1 MKYTPKSWSA
11 SLPRSTARRALGRIV
26 ATPPVLLRRA
36 RRRSFSDLYTTTPF
50 DSDNFATDSAS
61 LLQLLTTDDDPKLTF
76 SSSTST
82 SSTST
87 NDVTTA
93 NRTLSA
99 LNPVFL
105 NSRWSTG
112 SLVALSVIVCVFVGP
127 VKQQQLASLSS
138 IRFFQNVS
146 PTIRSRNVD

>member
-1 MKYTPKSWSA
+1 MKYTPQSWSA

-76 SSSTST
+76 SSSSTT
-82 SSTST
+82 SSTTST

-112 SLVALSVIVCVFVGP
+112 SLVALSCHCVFVGP
-127 VKQQQLASLSS
+127 VQLASLSS
-138 IRFFQNVS
+138 IRFFTQQSS

>member
-1 MKYTPKSWSA
+1 MKYTPQSWSA

-76 SSSTST
+76 SSSSSTT
-82 SSTST
+82 SSTTST

-99 LNPVFL
+99 LNPVLL

-112 SLVALSVIVCVFVGP
+112 SLVALSCHCVFVGSGTTRLFVVHPLLYTTVQSNNP
-127 VKQQQLASLSS
+127 VQKC
-138 IRFFQNVS
+138 
-146 PTIRSRNVD
+146 

>member
-1 MKYTPKSWSA
+1 MKYTPQSWSA

-76 SSSTST
+76 SSSSSSTT
-82 SSTST
+82 SSTTST

-99 LNPVFL
+99 LNPVLL
-105 NSRWSTG
+105 NSRWSAG
-112 SLVALSVIVCVFVGP
+112 SLVTLSCHCVFVGSSTTRLFVVHPLLYTTVQSNNP
-127 VKQQQLASLSS
+127 VQKC
-138 IRFFQNVS
+138 
-146 PTIRSRNVD
+146 